1 MEWTPII
8 VEINTKPSNSY
19 ENFKKVIAEILSNF
33 GEGSIKSKNDVNA
46 QSNEPLFLM
55 YVNSKI
61 EKDVKEFIDK
71 SQYVKRS
78 KIIDNILA
86 NKESLVS
93 EDLFAIFFDKNKHI
107 SMVCKDYKC
116 KTTTA
121 NVITNHE

>member
-8 VEINTKPSNSY
+8 VEINAEPNNSY

-33 GEGSIKSKNDVNA
+33 GEGSIKSKSDVNA

-55 YVNSKI
+55 YVNSEI

-78 KIIDNILA
+78 KTIDNILA
-86 NKESLVS
+86 SKEPLAS
-93 EDLFAIFFDKNKHI
+93 EDLFAIFFDKNRHI

-116 KTTTA
+116 KTTTVKFD
-121 NVITNHE
+121 NQP